1 MNDNIIWK
9 KKLKQLPEKTQVL
22 IFRKFEEHRKLCE
35 KLGIVPASAA
45 KYITDLI
52 ETPHLLMQD

>member
-1 MNDNIIWK
+1 M
-9 KKLKQLPEKTQVL
+9 LPEKTQAL
-22 IFRKFEEHRKLCE
+22 IFRKFEEHRRLCK
-35 KLGIVPASAA
+35 KLGIVPSSAA